1 MRTLSRAT
9 ATSSCTQSRVW
20 WISAPSSTTSNS
32 RVFLSFSIHPQHSIS
47 FRSASK
53 CTRCIPFSPL
63 SNSPTRPSFS
73 SSSSKATTTCTASL
87 SSASRPPTRSRPSA
101 RCSTTPAHFTA
112 ATRASSTPITTPRST
127 RSSPSK
133 KYRLLFPS
141 FLVLQQRGE
150 VRHQQLSRLPFFPLL
165 RLAHLSPAQHRRVR
179 RLSQHAGQP
188 LLLQRLPLPLRP
200 LRLPPYLPLGRQHG
214 RPSAVHHQTRHHRLC
229 PSFSLPSHTGLR
241 RDRFSLHFGSAG
253 ARSLLLHRLP
263 LPATP
268 KVPRNPRQT
277 RLRAPGSFGGLLGV
291 QAAIAVAFPLR
302 CLHVRLLLFL
312 HDRVLTM
319 CLPPRSSQGSWR
331 LLLSLLAA
339 AFACHSRVHSIHKQ
353 RDCIVPIPVRKDV
366 VMMFDMLSVELCVLD
381 DT

>member
-9 ATSSCTQSRVW
+9 ATSSCTQSRAW

-32 RVFLSFSIHPQHSIS
+32 RVFLSSAIHPQHSIS

-101 RCSTTPAHFTA
+101 RCSTTLARFTA

-179 RLSQHAGQP
+179 RLSQHAGQS

-200 LRLPPYLPLGRQHG
+200 LRLPPHLPLGRQHC

-229 PSFSLPSHTGLR
+229 PSFSPHTQDCSETDLAFISGVQAPVPSSSIAYPFQQLQKCREIHAKPVSERLALLEAFLEFKLPSQSPFLFAVFTSASSSSSTIESSRCACLR
-241 RDRFSLHFGSAG
+241 APLRAAGVCFSRCWPRPS
-253 ARSLLLHRLP
+253 
-263 LPATP
+263 PATP
-268 KVPRNPRQT
+268 MST
-277 RLRAPGSFGGLLGV
+277 RFTSRGIVSCP
-291 QAAIAVAFPLR
+291 FPSGR
-302 CLHVRLLLFL
+302 
-312 HDRVLTM
+312 T
-319 CLPPRSSQGSWR
+319 SS
-331 LLLSLLAA
+331 
-339 AFACHSRVHSIHKQ
+339 
-353 RDCIVPIPVRKDV
+353 
-366 VMMFDMLSVELCVLD
+366 
-381 DT
+381 